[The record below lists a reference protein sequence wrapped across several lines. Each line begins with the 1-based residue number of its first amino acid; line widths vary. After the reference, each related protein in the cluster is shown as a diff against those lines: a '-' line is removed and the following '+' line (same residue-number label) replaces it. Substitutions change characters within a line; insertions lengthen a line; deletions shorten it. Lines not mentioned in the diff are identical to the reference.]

1 MKNKILA
8 LLATVGLVASAS
20 AVEINENLS
29 INGFIDG
36 SYQNNE
42 INGDA
47 SGIGVDEVEVNVL
60 VNVGNVSGAIHI
72 DTDGSSDVVDD
83 NGDTGNA
90 GDELFNI
97 EQVHLTYTLDSGLSV
112 TFGRYA
118 SALGLEREDPAG
130 LYTFSRAYVTPG
142 LNLGNVDNQAYEGLA
157 FGYNTGDLGINVSL
171 DQEAGTRDLEGEDL
185 SYEIA
190 LTYTGVE
197 NLSATLGYR
206 TNNGDTAA
214 TESELINLNAT
225 YTAGKALIGGEITT
239 AEVAGVEVDA
249 YTILLDYDIT
259 DKLGAAVRY
268 SNEEIGAGDA
278 SKLTVAPNYSITDA
292 LGVIIEYSDTDA
304 DNAALEGNEFAVEL
318 TYTF

>member
-47 SGIGVDEVEVNVL
+47 SGIGVDEVELNVL
-60 VNVGNVSGAIHI
+60 VNSGSVSGALH
-72 DTDGSSDVVDD
+72 VDSAD
-83 NGDTGNA
+83 LD
-90 GDELFNI
+90 DLDI

-118 SALGLEREDPAG
+118 SALGLEREDPAS
-130 LYTFSRAYVTPG
+130 LHFSRAYVTPG

-185 SYEIA
+185 TTKSLSPTPELRICLLHLDIVPTMVTQLLLNPNL
-190 LTYTGVE
+190 LT
-197 NLSATLGYR
+197 SM
-206 TNNGDTAA
+206 
-214 TESELINLNAT
+214 
-225 YTAGKALIGGEITT
+225 
-239 AEVAGVEVDA
+239 
-249 YTILLDYDIT
+249 LLT
-259 DKLGAAVRY
+259 QLVKH
-268 SNEEIGAGDA
+268 
-278 SKLTVAPNYSITDA
+278 
-292 LGVIIEYSDTDA
+292 
-304 DNAALEGNEFAVEL
+304 
-318 TYTF
+318 